1 MRNVFLFIRRY
12 AVFILFLI
20 LQGISLS
27 MLFSSN
33 RFHNTYFGMI
43 AGEISGDVNR
53 KANSVEEY
61 FTLSNENK
69 KLREQNAFLLSR
81 IPSGQLMP
89 DSTIKSITD
98 TAFIDSVKQLLQYQY
113 LSAKIISNSVF
124 LQQNYL
130 TLHRGSVQGVVENM
144 AVIGTDGI
152 IGTVVGVSKNMS
164 LVMSLLHKQSKVIAV
179 LKKGSGLGEI
189 SWDGKDPRLVI
200 LKKIPKTVV
209 VKKGDE
215 VVTSPYSDKFPP
227 GSRIGWVEDV
237 RQDQETNTYI
247 LKVRTAVDFSNV
259 QHAYIVK
266 NALKEEL
273 DEVQSKLIKE

>member
-33 RFHNTYFGMI
+33 RFHSTYFGMM
-43 AGEISGDVNR
+43 AGEVSGDINR
-53 KANSVEEY
+53 RANNVEEY
-61 FTLSNENK
+61 FALRKENK
-69 KLREQNAFLLSR
+69 KLRDQNAFLLSNV
-81 IPSGQLMP
+81 PSGQLMP
-89 DSTIKSITD
+89 DTGYKYVTD
-98 TAFIDSVKQLLQYQY
+98 TAYVDSVKQFLQYQY
-113 LSAKIISNSVF
+113 LSAKVISNSVF

-130 TLHRGSVQGVVENM
+130 TLHRGSEQGVSENM
-144 AVIGTDGI
+144 AVVGADGI

-164 LVMSLLHKQSKVIAV
+164 LVMSLLHKQSKVIAI

-189 SWDGKDPRLVI
+189 TWDGRDPGLLV
-200 LKKIPKTVV
+200 LRKIPKTVV

-215 VVTSPYSDKFPP
+215 VVSSPYSDKFPP
-227 GSRIGWVEDV
+227 GSRIGWVDNV
-237 RQDQETNTYI
+237 QQDLETNTYI

-259 QHAYIVK
+259 QHAYVVK
-266 NALKEEL
+266 NALREEMN
-273 DEVQSKLIKE
+273 EVQLKQIKE

>member
-1 MRNVFLFIRRY
+1 
-12 AVFILFLI
+12 
-20 LQGISLS
+20 
-27 MLFSSN
+27 
-33 RFHNTYFGMI
+33 MI
-43 AGEISGDVNR
+43 AGEISGDVNQR
-53 KANSVEEY
+53 VNNVEEY
-61 FTLSNENK
+61 FTLRKENK

-89 DSTIKSITD
+89 DSSIKTITD
-98 TAFIDSVKQLLQYQY
+98 TAFVDSVKQLLQYQY

-130 TLHRGSVQGVVENM
+130 TLHRGSAQGVVENM
-144 AVIGTDGI
+144 AVIGTNGI

-189 SWDGKDPRLVI
+189 TWDGKDPGILI

-215 VVTSPYSDKFPP
+215 IVSSPYSDKFPP
-227 GSRIGWVEDV
+227 GSRIGWVEEV

-247 LKVRTAVDFSNV
+247 LKVKTAVDFSNV
-259 QHAYIVK
+259 QHAYVVK
-266 NALKEEL
+266 NALREEL
-273 DEVQSKLIKE
+273 DEIRTKQIKE